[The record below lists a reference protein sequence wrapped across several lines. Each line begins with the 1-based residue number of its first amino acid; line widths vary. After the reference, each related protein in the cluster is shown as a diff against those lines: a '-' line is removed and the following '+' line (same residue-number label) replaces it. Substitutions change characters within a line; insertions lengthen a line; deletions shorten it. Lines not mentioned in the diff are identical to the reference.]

1 MKEATLLVSL
11 LLTAN
16 TALAEVA
23 YPNGLPASEIV
34 REGEIVAV
42 EFKERDWHLLVD
54 YDDTLYAC
62 ETIRGF
68 KDGMG
73 IYCLPLPYEKE

>member
-1 MKEATLLVSL
+1 MKKAALLASL
-11 LLTAN
+11 LLTGNAV
-16 TALAEVA
+16 LAEGVVVD
-23 YPNGLPASEIV
+23 GLAASEIV

-42 EFKERDWHLLVD
+42 ELKERDWHLLVD

-73 IYCLPLPYEKE
+73 IYCLPLPYEKK